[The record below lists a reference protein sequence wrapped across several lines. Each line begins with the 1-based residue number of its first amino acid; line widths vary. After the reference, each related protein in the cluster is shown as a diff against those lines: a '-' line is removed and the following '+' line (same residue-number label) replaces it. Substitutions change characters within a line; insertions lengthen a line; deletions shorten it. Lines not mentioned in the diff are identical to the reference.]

1 MKRYL
6 FLLLCSLFA
15 CVISFAQTNYYT
27 ETKVFN
33 ETDYIYQCEIDPT
46 DFVVL
51 YNKDYKLTP
60 DDVKFKSTGKTFI
73 PDNEDLDLITHESW
87 LTFRRKFY
95 SIIQNAFSESEKN
108 ILKLTPYE
116 IYVDLYFNTET
127 GKVDEVKFS
136 FYKNSAFVFVPVS
149 VYRNMEVQ
157 IKRACQFI
165 ITEEGKRLNYIY
177 YWDTYKFE

>member
-1 MKRYL
+1 MKRHL

-15 CVISFAQTNYYT
+15 CVICFAQTNYYT

-60 DDVKFKSTGKTFI
+60 DDVKFKSTEKTFI

-87 LTFRRKFY
+87 LTFRRNFY

-149 VYRNMEVQ
+149 VYRNIEVQ

-165 ITEEGKRLNYIY
+165 ITEEGKQLNYIY

>member
-1 MKRYL
+1 MKTIIIL
-6 FLLLCSLFA
+6 IMLVCSSNLL
-15 CVISFAQTNYYT
+15 AQTNYYT
-27 ETKVFN
+27 ETKVFY
-33 ETDYIYQCEIDPT
+33 ETDYSYQCEIDST

-51 YNKDYKLTP
+51 YNKDYQLTP
-60 DDVKFKSTGKTFI
+60 DDVKLKSTGKTFI

-87 LTFRRKFY
+87 LTFRRHFY
-95 SIIQNAFSESEKN
+95 SIIQHAFSESEKN

-136 FYKNSAFVFVPVS
+136 FYKNSNFVFVPVS
-149 VYRNMEVQ
+149 VYRNIEVQ

>member
-1 MKRYL
+1 ML
-6 FLLLCSLFA
+6 FCSSSLL
-15 CVISFAQTNYYT
+15 AQTNYYT

-33 ETDYIYQCEIDPT
+33 ETDYIYQCEIDST

-51 YNKDYKLTP
+51 YNKDYQLTP

-73 PDNEDLDLITHESW
+73 PDNENLDLITHESW
-87 LTFRRKFY
+87 LTFRRNFY
-95 SIIQNAFSESEKN
+95 SIIQHAFSESEKN
-108 ILKLTPYE
+108 ILKVTPHE

-136 FYKNSAFVFVPVS
+136 FYKNSGFAFVPVS

-165 ITEEGKRLNYIY
+165 ITEEGKQLNYLY

>member
-1 MKRYL
+1 ML
-6 FLLLCSLFA
+6 FCSSSLL
-15 CVISFAQTNYYT
+15 AQTNYYT

-33 ETDYIYQCEIDPT
+33 ETDYIYQCEIDST

-51 YNKDYKLTP
+51 YNKDYQLTP

-73 PDNEDLDLITHESW
+73 PDNENLDLITHESW
-87 LTFRRKFY
+87 LTFRRHFY
-95 SIIQNAFSESEKN
+95 SIIQHAFSESEKN
-108 ILKLTPYE
+108 ILKVTPHE

-136 FYKNSAFVFVPVS
+136 FYKNSGFAFVPVS

-165 ITEEGKRLNYIY
+165 ITEEGKQLNYLY

>member
-1 MKRYL
+1 MKTIIILTML
-6 FLLLCSLFA
+6 FCSSSLL
-15 CVISFAQTNYYT
+15 AQTNYYT

-33 ETDYIYQCEIDPT
+33 ETDYIYQCEIDST

-51 YNKDYKLTP
+51 YNKDYQLTP

-73 PDNEDLDLITHESW
+73 PDNENLDLITHESW
-87 LTFRRKFY
+87 LTFRRHFY
-95 SIIQNAFSESEKN
+95 SIIQHAFSESEKN
-108 ILKLTPYE
+108 ILKVTPHE

-136 FYKNSAFVFVPVS
+136 FYKNSGFAFVPVS

-165 ITEEGKRLNYIY
+165 ITEEGKQLNYLY